1 MAQQQTE
8 INESLGKANDI
19 GADQQQTNK
28 SSNLQNGTD
37 TQPGGKN
44 SQSGP
49 VMGGEKAKSLSGAAA
64 GGNGGNAPS
73 SPASAPPHP
82 PHPGSENAPGMH
94 PYESSGHHMPPTSNA
109 GSADPNNKDEIH
121 HHPQHH
127 PMHQQHPQHHQH
139 QMFGQPPMQHQ
150 QYPRYHH
157 DPNMPP
163 GDPYAHYRMSASPGG
178 KPGSMIPPN
187 RPPPQ
192 RYMQGP
198 GGPGG
203 HPPGQHP
210 GHPGQPT
217 QGPTPTLNSLL
228 QSHPPGQHPQHRY
241 PNSYDPNQPQPPP
254 SPGPG
259 QPGAQP
265 GQQQPQQQPPPG
277 QPPQPYG
284 HQQSWAP
291 PPRPYSPQMGSQPY
305 RPPPPGNNA
314 RGQPPYPPGPPNQSP
329 GSYPPPQ
336 QQQTQ
341 GQQQQPVGPQGQ
353 PGGQQGAPPSPQGHQ
368 QPGGQPPPGSSAGS
382 GPPPPSSQGPP
393 PPQANTQYTPYQQR
407 YPTPPGPNSG
417 PNHRSPYPP
426 PHQYEPVRS
435 WPSPAASPGPGGQ
448 PQQSHLPPSPHGPP
462 QSPGQHGAPSPS
474 PQPPQP
480 AQSPHQDSTG
490 QNSNDSSSGGGTGG
504 ASAAPGTPNSQGMRP
519 SPSPTGSSGSRSM
532 SPAVGQQSLPM
543 PPRPS
548 SSHSQVPNQ
557 QAPNQLGSSS
567 SSNLGHGN
575 QSQSQQP
582 PDHSRVASPNRPP
595 SVGGP
600 QQGPPGPPPS
610 QASMAAQG
618 YQTQPPHPPH
628 MHGGYKMGPSPGGPG
643 AGMPGPQQM
652 SPYPPHNPQS
662 QQYSPHSQ
670 GSYSPRPQYPGGYG
684 PSPPGGQPGQP
695 PPPVPPPSS
704 VTSGPGGYSGH
715 RMPNH
720 VGGPPPHSQ
729 YPPHQPYQQGW
740 GPPGPGP
747 QVPGGHIN
755 NHQQQPGKGMPPTGV
770 PPSPQQPN
778 QAQSQQGPPTGGP
791 PQSGSPR
798 PLNYLKQHLQ
808 HKGGYGGAPS
818 PTPPQGYGNGPGM
831 HPPMG
836 PPHHMGPP
844 MGPTSMGPPSGTPPN
859 QQGLPPQS
867 QSQAGPNSHSDG
879 SLPPQPPHPES
890 GPIGA
895 LDNGVSSSGPGGGM
909 PHPVTSLVT
918 TGPDGATLDEASQQS
933 TLSNTSV
940 ASGEDPQCSTPKSRK
955 GELYNQSHLT
965 STPTTASPGPH
976 NQHEDFEMNSP
987 TSWPRTPASPV
998 FNSHVPPTE
1007 TPFRSTKK
1015 SDSLNKLYD
1024 MDDKP
1029 ERRPWL
1035 DKLLAFMEERRT
1047 PITACPTISKTP
1059 LDLYKL
1065 YTLVQERGGF
1075 LEVCKVTKSKTW
1087 KDIAGLLGIG
1097 ASSSA
1102 AYTLR
1107 KHYTKN
1113 LLPFECKFDR
1123 GGIDPG
1129 PIIAQVEAGSKK
1141 KSNKTASVPSPGSSN
1156 SQDSFPAPGSSS
1168 ASMDGYGTYPGGGYP
1183 PGATADYQNQQQ
1195 QSGQP
1200 QQPPTQPPQPQA
1212 QPNLQRPPSQQSGT
1226 QSPHPGSATP
1236 TTGDN
1241 ISVSNPF
1248 DDPVG
1253 PQRPP
1258 YQQGAPYPPASRP
1271 QGAPYQAQPGG
1282 YQYGAP
1288 DQYGPGGAPGQY
1300 PPGQQGQYPPAGRP
1314 MYPPYAPPESSEGR
1328 STPPAPGS
1336 APPAA
1341 GDPYR
1346 GYGSAPYPPPP
1357 QQRPYQQ
1364 PPPVSSGPSQT
1375 PPAGP
1380 PGAASQP
1387 PVSGAPGQQQ
1397 PPSTQGQGYP
1407 ATPQPPQQ
1415 PDYYRQDQPNQP
1427 RRHPDFEKNQQPYPP
1442 YQQRPQMYPGGWQ
1455 SGAAQYRGQY
1465 PPQGPQQQWGTHN
1478 GPRPSGPPGPP
1489 AGPPGTPGTPNQ
1501 WNADA
1506 SRYPPSQQQPPYPPH
1521 QQGQQQPWNQM
1532 PPTSQGSP
1540 LRPPPRGGKP
1550 FASMQQPGM
1559 VGSMPAAQPQ
1569 VPGGPVG
1576 GSTAGPVS
1584 GPTVA
1589 PAPSATG
1596 QPGAVGPSKPMPAAP
1611 FPPTSS
1617 VAPKRDIVFPSDS
1630 IESTTPV
1637 TYRRKRINK
1646 LDIGQTDPWRIFMA
1660 LRSGLLVESTW
1671 ALDVLNILLFDDSSV
1686 VYFGLTHLPGLLNLL
1701 LDHFQKSLSDMFD
1714 TKDRKNRHGRAYG
1727 WFGKEV
1733 DDGSDEEETES
1744 MTNDEKK
1751 AIEGVKL
1758 EEEEPRM
1765 EIKKEVGSDDIKIE
1779 NGEVDTNADGM
1790 RFKKELH
1797 QQPQHRVRGCKR
1809 ARKTCDLDL
1818 GSVVH
1823 PPNPEDRIVVFNSTT
1838 NYTMS
1843 SRKGLP
1849 VKIQPA
1855 DDDVFVLEHRREW
1868 DKTADHRYHRETEV
1882 GGDPWTAGH
1891 SEPDPHDYIMETFQ
1905 AEFVNIP
1912 FARMIKTSKKY
1923 KARCKN
1929 NNNSS
1934 STNNNLKRTQNKY
1947 AIESDDSDSEHHQQ
1961 LKQPQRS
1968 RTNGDSRIMN
1978 GDESSE
1984 AEEDTKPPSALAG
1997 VKNLVVKKELNEV
2010 TASSDADCREI
2021 DMELE
2026 KSSLSNGPQDAAA
2039 AEESDTAAKESSE
2052 VKMEIEEECNATQRT
2067 VNEEER
2073 EKKFN
2078 VAATIRDP
2086 AKVLKRRRMSD
2097 YEDECYTRDEASLYL
2112 VTEGHDCLARRC
2124 VAISNILRN
2133 LTFVP
2138 GNETEFARS
2147 SRFLSILGKLLLLNH
2162 EHPMRTKKTRNYD
2175 REEDADFSD
2184 SCSSLQ
2190 GESEWWWD
2198 FLVQIRENM
2207 LVSMANISGQLDLSR
2222 FDEPISRPILD
2233 GLLHWS
2239 VCPSAH
2245 GQDPFPTLGINSV
2258 LSPQRLALEALCKL
2272 CVTDANVDLVI
2283 ATPPFTRLEKLCSV
2297 LTRHLCKNEDQVLR
2311 EFSVNL
2317 LHYLAAADSAM
2328 ARTVAM
2334 QSPCVSYLVAFIE
2347 QAEQTALGVANQ
2359 HGINYLRDN
2368 PDSMGTSLDML
2379 RRAAGTLL
2387 HLARHPDNRPLF
2399 MQQEQRLLGLVMS
2412 HILDQQVA
2420 LIISKVLF
2428 QCSRGTGPL
2437 TTMEIESPSS
2447 SNRKESKK
2455 STDKDHPSEATKSS
2469 MHLNS
2474 IIANSGSNNAA
2485 MAPPPPSA
2493 SLSSGGGSTSSKSS
2507 EPLTQLTS
2515 SSPSTTATMPAP
2527 SAPVSASSGP
2537 PAFVPPPA
2545 VATSPSSTS
2554 LIGSPTA
2561 SGPADVGSPPAPP
2574 TQTPPTQQQQQPP
2587 QQQQQH
2593 PIIAS
2598 S

>member
-1 MAQQQTE
+1 MAQQQTN
-8 INESLGKANDI
+8 INESITKHSDI
-19 GADQQQTNK
+19 GVDQQQTNK
-28 SSNLQNGTD
+28 TSKLQNGTD
-37 TQPGGKN
+37 TLHGGK
-44 SQSGP
+44 SYQSGP
-49 VMGGEKAKSLSGAAA
+49 VMGGEKAKSPASGSS
-64 GGNGGNAPS
+64 GGNGGTAT
-73 SPASAPPHP
+73 APPPGSGP
-82 PHPGSENAPGMH
+82 PHNPHSGSEGAPGMH

-109 GSADPNNKDEIH
+109 GPTDPNTNNKDEMH
-121 HHPQHH
+121 HHPL
-127 PMHQQHPQHHQH
+127 HQQHPQHHQH
-139 QMFGQPPMQHQ
+139 QMYGHPPMQHQ

-157 DPNMPP
+157 DPNMPQGGP
-163 GDPYAHYRMSASPGG
+163 DPYAHYRMGATSGG
-178 KPGSMIPPN
+178 KPGSMIPPS

-198 GGPGG
+198 GPGGPGG
-203 HPPGQHP
+203 QPPQHP
-210 GHPGQPT
+210 GHAGQQPP
-217 QGPTPTLNSLL
+217 GPTPTLNSLL
-228 QSHPPGQHPQHRY
+228 QSHPPPHPQHRY
-241 PNSYDPNQPQPPP
+241 PNSYDPNQPQQPPPP
-254 SPGPG
+254 SPGP
-259 QPGAQP
+259 PGAQP
-265 GQQQPQQQPPPG
+265 GQQQQPPG

-284 HQQSWAP
+284 HQQGWAP

-314 RGQPPYPPGPPNQSP
+314 RGQSPYPPGPPGQSP
-329 GSYPPPQ
+329 GSYPPPPQ
-336 QQQTQ
+336 QQ
-341 GQQQQPVGPQGQ
+341 GQQSGQQGPPPPPQGHQPGGPPGQSPQTSQPGQ
-353 PGGQQGAPPSPQGHQ
+353 PGGS
-368 QPGGQPPPGSSAGS
+368 GS
-382 GPPPPSSQGPP
+382 GQPPPPSSSQGGPP
-393 PPQANTQYTPYQQR
+393 ANTQYSPYQQR
-407 YPTPPGPNSG
+407 YPTPPGPNAG
-417 PNHRSPYPP
+417 LNHRSPYP

-448 PQQSHLPPSPHGPP
+448 SHLPPSPHGPP
-462 QSPGQHGAPSPS
+462 RSPGQHGAPSPS

-480 AQSPHQDSTG
+480 AQSPHQYPTRPSQSSTPNFHDGDMTGDSTG

-532 SPAVGQQSLPM
+532 SPAVGQQSIPM

-557 QAPNQLGSSS
+557 QAQNQLGSSN
-567 SSNLGHGN
+567 SNLGHGN
-575 QSQSQQP
+575 QLQSQQP

-595 SVGGP
+595 SASQIPSSVGGP
-600 QQGPPGPPPS
+600 QQGPPPPPS

-643 AGMPGPQQM
+643 AGMPGSQQM

-670 GSYSPRPQYPGGYG
+670 GSYSPRPQYPGSYG
-684 PSPPGGQPGQP
+684 PTPPGGQPGQP
-695 PPPVPPPSS
+695 PPPGPPPNS
-704 VTSGPGGYSGH
+704 VAGGPGGYPGH

-747 QVPGGHIN
+747 QGPGSHVN
-755 NHQQQPGKGMPPTGV
+755 NHQQQQPVKGMPPTGV

-859 QQGLPPQS
+859 QQGPPGPPSS
-867 QSQAGPNSHSDG
+867 QQQVPQIGPNSHPDG

-890 GPIGA
+890 GPIGGH
-895 LDNGVSSSGPGGGM
+895 DNGVSSSGPGGV

-918 TGPDGATLDEASQQS
+918 TGPDGAPLDEASQQS

-976 NQHEDFEMNSP
+976 NQHEDFEMKSP

-998 FNSHVPPTE
+998 FNSHVPPAE

-1047 PITACPTISKTP
+1047 PIAACPTISKTP

-1065 YTLVQERGGF
+1065 YVLVQERGGF
-1075 LEVCKVTKSKTW
+1075 LEVTKSKTW
-1087 KDIAGLLGIG
+1087 KDIAGMLGIG

-1141 KSNKTASVPSPGSSN
+1141 KSNKTTSVPSPGSSN

-1168 ASMDGYGTYPGGGYP
+1168 ASMDGYGAYPGGGYP
-1183 PGATADYQNQQQ
+1183 PGSTPDYSQQQ
-1195 QSGQP
+1195 QQQQNQS
-1200 QQPPTQPPQPQA
+1200 QQPPTQPQQPPA
-1212 QPNLQRPPSQQSGT
+1212 QQNLQRPPSQQSGT
-1226 QSPHPGSATP
+1226 QSPHPGSAPP

-1271 QGAPYQAQPGG
+1271 QGAPYQGQPGG

-1288 DQYGPGGAPGQY
+1288 DQYGPAGAPGQY
-1300 PPGQQGQYPPAGRP
+1300 PPGQQGQYPPASRP
-1314 MYPPYAPPESSEGR
+1314 MYPPYGPPEPGEGR

-1336 APPAA
+1336 AQPTS

-1380 PGAASQP
+1380 PGSSGQP
-1387 PVSGAPGQQQ
+1387 GPSVSGAPGQQ
-1397 PPSTQGQGYP
+1397 PPSTIAQGQGYP
-1407 ATPQPPQQ
+1407 TPPQPPQQ
-1415 PDYYRQDQPNQP
+1415 PDYYRPDQPNQP

-1442 YQQRPQMYPGGWQ
+1442 YQQRPQMYPGGGWQ
-1455 SGAAQYRGQY
+1455 GGAGQYRGQY
-1465 PPQGPQQQWGTHN
+1465 PPQGPQQQWGAHN
-1478 GPRPSGPPGPP
+1478 GPRPSGPPVAPG
-1489 AGPPGTPGTPNQ
+1489 GPPGAPGTPSQ
-1501 WNADA
+1501 WNAEA
-1506 SRYPPSQQQPPYPPH
+1506 NRYPPNQQPSPFPPH
-1521 QQGQQQPWNQM
+1521 QQGQPQPWNQM

-1540 LRPPPRGGKP
+1540 LRPPQRGGKP
-1550 FASMQQPGM
+1550 FASMQQAGLPSSLPSTPQQGPP
-1559 VGSMPAAQPQ
+1559 VGSGNNAN
-1569 VPGGPVG
+1569 GGPV
-1576 GSTAGPVS
+1576 VS
-1584 GPTVA
+1584 GAPTVA
-1589 PAPSATG
+1589 SSV
-1596 QPGAVGPSKPMPAAP
+1596 QSVSKPMPQAP
-1611 FPPTSS
+1611 FPPSS
-1617 VAPKRDIVFPSDS
+1617 NVAPKRDIVFPTDS
-1630 IESTTPV
+1630 VESTTPV
-1637 TYRRKRINK
+1637 LYRRKRLSKI
-1646 LDIGQTDPWRIFMA
+1646 DIGQTDPWRIFMA

-1686 VYFGLTHLPGLLNLL
+1686 SFFGLTHLPGLLNLL
-1701 LDHFQKSLSDMFD
+1701 LDHFQKSLSDMFE
-1714 TKDRKNRHGRAYG
+1714 TKDRKSCYGRAYG
-1727 WFGKEV
+1727 WFGKETEE
-1733 DDGSDEEETES
+1733 DSEEEEGDT
-1744 MTNDEKK
+1744 DERD
-1751 AIEGVKL
+1751 AIEGIKVENEMIEVKK
-1758 EEEEPRM
+1758 EPENDESERDEFKHREPR
-1765 EIKKEVGSDDIKIE
+1765 S
-1779 NGEVDTNADGM
+1779 
-1790 RFKKELH
+1790 R
-1797 QQPQHRVRGCKR
+1797 RCKR
-1809 ARKTCDLDL
+1809 PRRANDLDL
-1818 GSVVH
+1818 GNVID
-1823 PPNPEDRIVVFNSTT
+1823 PPNPEDRILVFSSTT

-1849 VKIQPA
+1849 VKIQSA
-1855 DDDVFVLEHRREW
+1855 EEDVFVLKHRRNW
-1868 DKTADHRYHRETEV
+1868 DRTADDRYHRETDV

-1891 SEPDPHDYIMETFQ
+1891 SEPDPHGYIMETFQ

-1912 FARMIKTSKKY
+1912 FARMIRTSKKY

-1929 NNNSS
+1929 NNNK
-1934 STNNNLKRTQNKY
+1934 NNVLVVKRAPKNV
-1947 AIESDDSDSEHHQQ
+1947 ESDESDSEQ
-1961 LKQPQRS
+1961 S
-1968 RTNGDSRIMN
+1968 RTNEDSRIMN
-1978 GDESSE
+1978 GENSG
-1984 AEEDTKPPSALAG
+1984 AEEDSKANIN
-1997 VKNLVVKKELNEV
+1997 VNNFVIKKEVNEV
-2010 TASSDADCREI
+2010 VTPLIDADCREV

-2026 KSSLSNGPQDAAA
+2026 KSTLSNGPQDGTGMN
-2039 AEESDTAAKESSE
+2039 ESDEKDD
-2052 VKMEIEEECNATQRT
+2052 VKMEIEEDCNSKRVADEDE
-2067 VNEEER
+2067 VPA
-2073 EKKFN
+2073 KKFN
-2078 VAATIRDP
+2078 VSATIRDP
-2086 AKVLKRRRMSD
+2086 ARVLKRRRMSD

-2112 VTEGHDCLARRC
+2112 VTEGHDALARRC
-2124 VAISNILRN
+2124 MAISNILRN

-2138 GNETEFARS
+2138 GNEIEFSRS
-2147 SRFLSILGKLLLLNH
+2147 SRFLSILGKLLLLHH
-2162 EHPMRTKKTRNYD
+2162 EHPIRTKKTRNYD

-2190 GESEWWWD
+2190 GESEWWWE

-2207 LVSMANISGQLDLSR
+2207 LVSMANIAGQLDLSR

-2245 GQDPFPTLGINSV
+2245 GQDPFPTLGLNSV

-2387 HLARHPDNRPLF
+2387 HLAKHPDNRPLF

-2420 LIISKVLF
+2420 LIISRVLF

-2437 TTMEIESPSS
+2437 TTMELESISS
-2447 SNRKESKK
+2447 SSSKSESKK
-2455 STDKDHPSEATKSS
+2455 HSEKDSSSEASKSS

-2474 IIANSGSNNAA
+2474 IIINNSSINNSSSSSNATNSSANATT
-2485 MAPPPPSA
+2485 MAPPPPAGSGSA
-2493 SLSSGGGSTSSKSS
+2493 TVPAKNT

-2515 SSPSTTATMPAP
+2515 SMPAP
-2527 SAPVSASSGP
+2527 SAPVSSSCGP
-2537 PAFVPPPA
+2537 PAFVPPPPSIA
-2545 VATSPSSTS
+2545 EASSSSSTLQQS
-2554 LIGSPTA
+2554 PPLPPPPTPSQGGGGSPT
-2561 SGPADVGSPPAPP
+2561 SGAAGSQTSDVVSAPP
-2574 TQTPPTQQQQQPP
+2574 PQPP
-2587 QQQQQH
+2587 GAQPSHH
-2593 PIIAS
+2593 PITAS

>member
-1 MAQQQTE
+1 MAQQETE
-8 INESLGKANDI
+8 INEIIGKSNEK
-19 GADQQQTNK
+19 GADKKQT
-28 SSNLQNGTD
+28 SSKKASSLQNGTD
-37 TQPGGKN
+37 THQGGKN
-44 SQSGP
+44 SQSSP
-49 VMGGEKAKSLSGAAA
+49 IMGGEKTKSPVT
-64 GGNGGNAPS
+64 GGNGGPAPT
-73 SPASAPPHP
+73 SPASGPPHP

-109 GSADPNNKDEIH
+109 SGPTDPNTNNKDDMH

-139 QMFGQPPMQHQ
+139 QMYGQPPMQHQ

-163 GDPYAHYRMSASPGG
+163 GGPADPYAHYRMGAAPGG
-178 KPGSMIPPN
+178 KPGSMIPPS

-198 GGPGG
+198 GPGQ
-203 HPPGQHP
+203 PPQHP
-210 GHPGQPT
+210 GGQT

-228 QSHPPGQHPQHRY
+228 QSHPPPPPHGGQHRY
-241 PNSYDPNQPQPPP
+241 PNSYDPNQPQQQQTPPP
-254 SPGPG
+254 PGPG
-259 QPGAQP
+259 QPPGQP
-265 GQQQPQQQPPPG
+265 GQQQHPPSG
-277 QPPQPYG
+277 QPPQSYG
-284 HQQSWAP
+284 THQQQGWAP
-291 PPRPYSPQMGSQPY
+291 PPRPYSPQQMGSQQPY
-305 RPPPPGNNA
+305 RPPPPGANS
-314 RGQPPYPPGPPNQSP
+314 RGQSPYPPGPPGQSP
-329 GSYPPPQ
+329 GSYPPPSQ
-336 QQQTQ
+336 QQQQ
-341 GQQQQPVGPQGQ
+341 QPPQSQPGQQPGQQQQQQ
-353 PGGQQGAPPSPQGHQ
+353 PGGRVDQPPPPQGHQ
-368 QPGGQPPPGSSAGS
+368 PPGHPPQSAPGS
-382 GPPPPSSQGPP
+382 GPPPSG
-393 PPQANTQYTPYQQR
+393 PYQQR
-407 YPTPPGPNSG
+407 YPTPPGPSSGG

-448 PQQSHLPPSPHGPP
+448 QQQTHLPPSPHGPP
-462 QSPGQHGAPSPS
+462 QSPGHHGSGPSPS

-480 AQSPHQDSTG
+480 AQSPHQYPTRPSQPSTPNIYDGDMIGDSTG
-490 QNSNDSSSGGGTGG
+490 QNSNDSSSGGATGG

-557 QAPNQLGSSS
+557 AQNQLGSS

-575 QSQSQQP
+575 QSLQQQP

-595 SVGGP
+595 SASSAGGP
-600 QQGPPGPPPS
+600 QQQQQQQQQGPLPP
-610 QASMAAQG
+610 QAGMAAQG

-662 QQYSPHSQ
+662 QQYSHSQ

-695 PPPVPPPSS
+695 PPPGPPPNS
-704 VTSGPGGYSGH
+704 VAGGPGGYPGH

-747 QVPGGHIN
+747 QGPGSHVN
-755 NHQQQPGKGMPPTGV
+755 NHQQQPGKGMPPSGV
-770 PPSPQQPN
+770 PPSPQPN

-844 MGPTSMGPPSGTPPN
+844 MSMGPPSGTPPN
-859 QQGLPPQS
+859 QQGPPGLPGGPPQ
-867 QSQAGPNSHSDG
+867 QHTPPQTGPNSHPDG

-890 GPIGA
+890 GPLGQ
-895 LDNGVSSSGPGGGM
+895 DNGGL

-918 TGPDGATLDEASQQS
+918 TGPDGAPLDEASQQS

-955 GELYNQSHLT
+955 GGDLYNQSHLT

-998 FNSHVPPTE
+998 FNSHVPPAE

-1065 YTLVQERGGF
+1065 YILTQERGGF
-1075 LEVCKVTKSKTW
+1075 LEVTKSKTW
-1087 KDIAGLLGIG
+1087 KDIAGMLGIG

-1123 GGIDPG
+1123 GGIDPA

-1168 ASMDGYGTYPGGGYP
+1168 ASMDGYGAYPGAAAAGGYP
-1183 PGATADYQNQQQ
+1183 PGATPDYSQQGQ
-1195 QSGQP
+1195 QAGP
-1200 QQPPTQPPQPQA
+1200 GQQPPAGAPGQQPPA
-1212 QPNLQRPPSQQSGT
+1212 QQNLQRPPSQQSGT
-1226 QSPHPGSATP
+1226 QSPHPGSAPP

-1271 QGAPYQAQPGG
+1271 QGAPYPGQPGG

-1288 DQYGPGGAPGQY
+1288 DQYGQGQPGQY
-1300 PPGQQGQYPPAGRP
+1300 PPGQQSQYPPASRP
-1314 MYPPYAPPESSEGR
+1314 MYPPYGPPESGEGR

-1346 GYGSAPYPPPP
+1346 GYASSPYPPPP
-1357 QQRPYQQ
+1357 QQRPYGQQ
-1364 PPPVSSGPSQT
+1364 PPPGSSGPSQT

-1387 PVSGAPGQQQ
+1387 PVSGAPGQQ
-1397 PPSTQGQGYP
+1397 PPSTQQAQGYP
-1407 ATPQPPQQ
+1407 AAPQQPPQ
-1415 PDYYRQDQPNQP
+1415 PDYYRPDQPNQP

-1455 SGAAQYRGQY
+1455 GGAGQYRGQY

-1478 GPRPSGPPGPP
+1478 GPRPSGPPGAP
-1489 AGPPGTPGTPNQ
+1489 AGPPGAPGAPNQ
-1501 WNADA
+1501 WNAEPN
-1506 SRYPPSQQQPPYPPH
+1506 RYPPNQQPPYPPH
-1521 QQGQQQPWNQM
+1521 QQTQQQPWNQM

-1540 LRPPPRGGKP
+1540 LRPPQRGGKP
-1550 FASMQQPGM
+1550 FSSMQQAGM
-1559 VGSMPAAQPQ
+1559 TSSMPPAAQPQ
-1569 VPGGPVG
+1569 PPPGTQPGPAPAVPAPPVG
-1576 GSTAGPVS
+1576 SAPQATPGAAPQPAGPAAK
-1584 GPTVA
+1584 PLPQT
-1589 PAPSATG
+1589 PFPSAST
-1596 QPGAVGPSKPMPAAP
+1596 
-1611 FPPTSS
+1611 
-1617 VAPKRDIVFPSDS
+1617 VAPKRDIVFPPDS

-1637 TYRRKRINK
+1637 LYKRKRVSK

-1686 VYFGLTHLPGLLNLL
+1686 GYFGLTHLPGLLNLL
-1701 LDHFQKSLSDMFD
+1701 LDHFQKSLSDMFE
-1714 TKDRKNRHGRAYG
+1714 TTDRKRLPYGKAYG
-1727 WFGKEV
+1727 WFGKE
-1733 DDGSDEEETES
+1733 DEESEDDEEETAE
-1744 MTNDEKK
+1744 DEEMQR
-1751 AIEGVKL
+1751 AIEAV
-1758 EEEEPRM
+1758 EV
-1765 EIKKEVGSDDIKIE
+1765 KKEVEDIKME
-1779 NGEVDTNADGM
+1779 NGETEDGQDGL
-1790 RFKKELH
+1790 K
-1797 QQPQHRVRGCKR
+1797 RGCRMERKR
-1809 ARKTCDLDL
+1809 EHRKSRKACEVDL
-1818 GSVVH
+1818 GCVIET
-1823 PPNPEDRIVVFNSTT
+1823 PNPEDRIVVFNSTT

-1855 DDDVFVLEHRREW
+1855 EDDVFVLNHRRDW
-1868 DKTADHRYHRETEV
+1868 DRTADDRYHRETDV

-1912 FARMIKTSKKY
+1912 FARLIKTSRKY
-1923 KARCKN
+1923 KMRCKN
-1929 NNNSS
+1929 NNNNSS
-1934 STNNNLKRTQNKY
+1934 SNNNNSNSSPLKRKNAEEEQ
-1947 AIESDDSDSEHHQQ
+1947 SDSE
-1961 LKQPQRS
+1961 KCN
-1968 RTNGDSRIMN
+1968 RTNGENRIVN
-1978 GDESSE
+1978 GEIGTE
-1984 AEEDTKPPSALAG
+1984 AEEDSKPSVDG
-1997 VKNLVVKKELNEV
+1997 FVMVKKEVPEV
-2010 TASSDADCREI
+2010 TPSSDADCREI

-2026 KSSLSNGPQDAAA
+2026 KSSLSNGPQEGPIGD
-2039 AEESDTAAKESSE
+2039 ETDSKD
-2052 VKMEIEEECNATQRT
+2052 VKMEIEEEDK
-2067 VNEEER
+2067 VVDEEVT

-2078 VAATIRDP
+2078 VTATIQDP

-2112 VTEGHDCLARRC
+2112 VTEGHDALARRC

-2138 GNETEFARS
+2138 NNETEFSRS
-2147 SRFLSILGKLLLLNH
+2147 SRFLSILGKILLLHH
-2162 EHPMRTKKTRNYD
+2162 EHPVRTKKTRNYD

-2207 LVSMANISGQLDLSR
+2207 LVSMANIAGQLDLAR

-2245 GQDPFPTLGINSV
+2245 GQDPFPTLGVNSV

-2272 CVTDANVDLVI
+2272 CVTDSNVDLVI
-2283 ATPPFTRLEKLCSV
+2283 ATPPYTRLEKLCSV

-2328 ARTVAM
+2328 ARTIAL

-2387 HLARHPDNRPLF
+2387 HLAKHPDNRPLF
-2399 MQQEQRLLGLVMS
+2399 LQQEQRLLGLVMS

-2420 LIISKVLF
+2420 LIISRVLF

-2437 TTMEIESPSS
+2437 TTMEIESCVPKKPTE
-2447 SNRKESKK
+2447 KE
-2455 STDKDHPSEATKSS
+2455 PSEASKSS

-2474 IIANSGSNNAA
+2474 IIANTSGSPNPPSS
-2485 MAPPPPSA
+2485 MGAPPAPAALPSMP
-2493 SLSSGGGSTSSKSS
+2493 STPSKSADQFHS
-2507 EPLTQLTS
+2507 LMSPQS
-2515 SSPSTTATMPAP
+2515 SSSSTGSMPAP
-2527 SAPVSASSGP
+2527 SAPVSNNGGP
-2537 PAFVPPPA
+2537 PAFVPPPPA
-2545 VATSPSSTS
+2545 ATPPPSS
-2554 LIGSPTA
+2554 
-2561 SGPADVGSPPAPP
+2561 PAAAANSTEVVSPPPPAAPAP
-2574 TQTPPTQQQQQPP
+2574 T
-2587 QQQQQH
+2587 QH
-2593 PIIAS
+2593 PITAS